1 MNCRDSRPC
10 METKTFCRCC
20 KTHFYKPEMRGRIRM
35 AICCGGL
42 RMLLYHLHK
51 NCHAPVLYRDF
62 FCMPMHLCVD
72 SGGDRCYNNKNVTFR
87 FMA

>member
-62 FCMPMHLCVD
+62 YAC
-72 SGGDRCYNNKNVTFR
+72 RCIFVWTAAGIDAIITKT
-87 FMA
+87 

>member
-42 RMLLYHLHK
+42 RMLLYHLLLWLRY
-51 NCHAPVLYRDF
+51 V
-62 FCMPMHLCVD
+62 
-72 SGGDRCYNNKNVTFR
+72 CYGKAEKDV
-87 FMA
+87 